1 MNFHEYLFNIFQFWR
16 HLVVWIAKKA
26 IFVSSMMCFMKI
38 VNTNRI
44 RLISEIVNFHEFPI
58 LKFVKRN
65 ERPLEVRPR
74 NCHFDTKVVILCPSA
89 SRYPAFGRRHTQ
101 NVIVLKKKTLKI
113 SYLANFFCKIG
124 VFWCEITVMMT
135 RLQGRNDSFEGTWR
149 LRCALYPPI
158 VLQNPFC

>member
-1 MNFHEYLFNIFQFWR
+1 MSKTPILIRKTRIFYPKSDFQSIFGRKPVRNTSFHEYLFNIFQFWR

-65 ERPLEVRPR
+65 EKPLEVRPR
-74 NCHFDTKVVILCPSA
+74 NCHFDTKIAILCPPS
-89 SRYPAFGRRHTQ
+89 SRYPAFGKRQTQ
-101 NVIVLKKKTLKI
+101 NVLEEKSKI
-113 SYLANFFCKIG
+113 SLFYQI
-124 VFWCEITVMMT
+124 
-135 RLQGRNDSFEGTWR
+135 QRNKCILMRNNCND
-149 LRCALYPPI
+149 
-158 VLQNPFC
+158 

>member
-1 MNFHEYLFNIFQFWR
+1 MSKTPILIRKTRIFYPKSDFQSIFGRKPVMSFHEYLFNIFQFWR

-65 ERPLEVRPR
+65 EKPLEVRPR

-89 SRYPAFGRRHTQ
+89 SRYPAFGRRQTQ
-101 NVIVLKKKTLKI
+101 NVMAFIKTSKI
-113 SYLANFFCKIG
+113 SHLAFFSSKK
-124 VFWCEITVMMT
+124 VYFDEK
-135 RLQGRNDSFEGTWR
+135 
-149 LRCALYPPI
+149 
-158 VLQNPFC
+158 

>member
-65 ERPLEVRPR
+65 EKPLEVRPR
-74 NCHFDTKVVILCPSA
+74 NCHFDTKVVILCLSA
-89 SRYPAFGRRHTQ
+89 SRYPTFGRRQTQ
-101 NVIVLKKKTLKI
+101 NVMAFIKTSEI
-113 SYLANFFCKIG
+113 RCFQPFYLDSAKY
-124 VFWCEITVMMT
+124 VYLM
-135 RLQGRNDSFEGTWR
+135 RNNCNDDETSR
-149 LRCALYPPI
+149 SK
-158 VLQNPFC
+158 